1 VNFCQNEALD
11 ASQMIKQGYSVAEI
25 RRQIDGKYSRM

>member
-25 RRQIDGKYSRM
+25 RQQIDRKYSRM

>member
-11 ASQMIKQGYSVAEI
+11 ASQMIKQGYSVAQV
-25 RRQIDGKYSRM
+25 RQRIDAKYSRM